1 MLVVPRCIS
10 FFDAGTARKHGS
22 HDASHLQET
31 LLLMSLLRVVI
42 EVWLFLQ
49 TAAAVLRPTADV
61 READGAGH
69 SGNALSPP
77 DVAAACFSVVFVEL
91 NWLWGQVHQMYYQV
105 DTSHHSPDGV
115 AEGSTSSMITTL
127 NNKMLFNL
135 VISVNNHG
143 RCLWNDAWT
152 FQRERVMFC
161 VFWMAFHTVCALA
174 ILQKMIF

>member
-1 MLVVPRCIS
+1 
-10 FFDAGTARKHGS
+10 
-22 HDASHLQET
+22 
-31 LLLMSLLRVVI
+31 MSLLRVVI

-61 READGAGH
+61 READGAGN

-77 DVAAACFSVVFVEL
+77 EVAAACFDVVFVEL
-91 NWLWGQVHQMYYQV
+91 NWLWGQGHQMYYQV
-105 DTSHHSPDGV
+105 DTSHHSPDGI
-115 AEGSTSSMITTL
+115 AEGSTSSMITTP

-152 FQRERVMFC
+152 FQCARVMFC
-161 VFWMAFHTVCALA
+161 VFWIAFHSVCALA